1 MYSDFFLLERDGA
14 PVSRAERLALGDTSG
29 RDEAWL
35 RDTLFRNPAI
45 VPVRDVDPSFGPL
58 IPLCRELQ
66 TEAGRLDVAYI
77 NQYGRLT
84 LVECKLWRNPEA
96 RRKVVAQVLDY
107 ARALSRWSYSD
118 LQRQVSQATGR
129 TGNVPFDLAKELI
142 PELDERR
149 FVDETAAAM
158 RQGRFLL
165 LIAGDGIRED
175 IHAMTELINR
185 NAASGFSFGLVEV
198 ALYGLEDGGLAVQP
212 RVVTKTQIIQRNIVV
227 LRDGDHQF
235 LGGEFALEADL
246 PRIGTSPSVAGN
258 PLGESPKQAAY
269 REWWKPVMDAPLDD
283 PDQEPPKLFWPN
295 HLRAALPVP
304 NTWLLVY
311 ATNGGRGQLGV
322 CTAGRAGADQPML
335 QMLEPDRDEIL
346 AELPAGSAY
355 RMYDSGNGYTYSL
368 TRSGDEFVD
377 DDERRAWLAKT
388 LNAFVNVFRPRI
400 NALGTEVLS

>member
-1 MYSDFFLLERDGA
+1 
-14 PVSRAERLALGDTSG
+14 
-29 RDEAWL
+29 
-35 RDTLFRNPAI
+35 
-45 VPVRDVDPSFGPL
+45 
-58 IPLCRELQ
+58 
-66 TEAGRLDVAYI
+66 
-77 NQYGRLT
+77 
-84 LVECKLWRNPEA
+84 
-96 RRKVVAQVLDY
+96 VAQALDY
-107 ARALSRWSYSD
+107 ARAISRWSYSD

-142 PELDERR
+142 PDLDERR

-212 RVVTKTQIIQRNIVV
+212 RVVAKTQIIQRNIVV

-235 LGGEFALEADL
+235 LGGEFAPEADL
-246 PRIGTSPSVAGN
+246 PRIGASPSVTGN

-269 REWWKPVMDAPLDD
+269 REWWKPVMEAPLDD

-322 CTAGRAGADQPML
+322 CTAGRAGADQVLM
-335 QMLEPDRDEIL
+335 QMLEPERDEIL
-346 AELPAGSAY
+346 AELPAGSSY
-355 RMYDSGNGYTYSL
+355 RMFNSSNGYTYSL
-368 TRSGDEFVD
+368 TRSADEFVD

-388 LNAFVNVFRPRI
+388 LNAFVNVFRPRV